1 MYSWEYSL
9 SFKNVRQSTIEISG
23 LKNIQDSQIVQF
35 KVHTNF
41 NAIPWRLL
49 MVGMNLENTDK
60 LVITGEKQLNV
71 KIFLEP
77 AMFCHLAI
85 LI

>member
-1 MYSWEYSL
+1 
-9 SFKNVRQSTIEISG
+9 
-23 LKNIQDSQIVQF
+23 
-35 KVHTNF
+35 
-41 NAIPWRLL
+41 

-77 AMFCHLAI
+77 AMFCHLAV